1 MFACAAM
8 AVLLKYLCAPW
19 PPPPLARTR
28 PADAIIAL
36 GTSSFNFVGII
47 SVRDGVTGSIDY
59 RNYKQPTCPLSSTAK
74 NRLEALS
81 AESALEG

>member
-1 MFACAAM
+1 M
-8 AVLLKYLCAPW
+8 AVLLKYLCDPW
-19 PPPPLARTR
+19 PPPLARTR

-47 SVRDGVTGSIDY
+47 SIRVGITGSINY
-59 RNYKQPTCPLSSTAK
+59 RNYKQPTCPIRLTAK